1 MAAAQPDLAAQAP
14 GLRVFPSLLPQGFF
28 APVLPPA
35 SVDVALAWS
44 SLNYLASTPRI
55 AAAPKAT
62 PAEFAAARHAAFR
75 DAGHRD
81 LARLLR
87 LRAAEVRPGGF
98 LVAAASGAGLDP
110 PSDAGAGPLQAALM
124 RRTQL
129 SGSYCLF
136 GQFRRTIT
144 SVSFRICAL
153 PVSYQVKTDS

>member
-1 MAAAQPDLAAQAP
+1 MAAAQPGLAAQAP

-44 SLNYLASTPRI
+44 SLNYLATPRI
-55 AAAPKAT
+55 AAAPTAT

-87 LRAAEVRPGGF
+87 LRATEVRPGGF

-124 RRTQL
+124 RCMQL
-129 SGSYCLF
+129 RGSYCLF
-136 GQFRRTIT
+136 G
-144 SVSFRICAL
+144 
-153 PVSYQVKTDS
+153 